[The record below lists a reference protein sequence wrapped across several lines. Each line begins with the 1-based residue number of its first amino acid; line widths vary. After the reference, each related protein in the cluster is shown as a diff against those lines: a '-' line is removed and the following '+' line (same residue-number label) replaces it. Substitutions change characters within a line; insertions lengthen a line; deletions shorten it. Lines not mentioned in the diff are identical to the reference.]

1 MTAHFVAYYRVS
13 TDKQG
18 RSGLGLEA
26 QRAAVKAHVS
36 DAHGTVAAEFVE
48 VESGRKKDRPQSLGE
63 IFCIYIKGLRKRQV
77 RQRRSETNK
86 TERCQWAC
94 RISASA
100 IDSKD
105 SKRSRP
111 DTQLAAALAAARVHR
126 AVLVIAKLDRL
137 ARNVHFVSG
146 LMESGVEFVAAD
158 MPTVNRLTVH
168 ILAAV
173 AEEEARMISA
183 RTKAAL
189 AAAKARGVRLGN
201 PNLAAGSPAQARA
214 ANAVKTGR
222 AQLRAADVLP
232 FIEQARRAGAT
243 TLQQLADALAA
254 RGVPTPSGRGRRWHP
269 VQVARIVG
277 RHQEA
282 AGTADVP
289 LAEVA
294 A

>member
-1 MTAHFVAYYRVS
+1 MSTPRFVAYYRVS

-26 QRAAVKAHVS
+26 QREAVEAHVAGS
-36 DAHGTVAAEFVE
+36 CSQVVAEFVE
-48 VESGRKKDRPQSLGE
+48 LESGRKKDRP
-63 IFCIYIKGLRKRQV
+63 
-77 RQRRSETNK
+77 
-86 TERCQWAC
+86 
-94 RISASA
+94 
-100 IDSKD
+100 
-105 SKRSRP
+105 
-111 DTQLAAALAAARVHR
+111 QLAAALAAARVHR

-146 LMESGVEFVAAD
+146 LMESGVEFVAVD

-201 PNLAAGSPAQARA
+201 PNLAVGSPAQARA
-214 ANAVKTGR
+214 ANAVKIGR
-222 AQLRAADVLP
+222 AQVRAAEVLP

-254 RGVPTPSGRGRRWHP
+254 RGVPTPSGRGARWRP
-269 VQVARIVG
+269 VQVARVMG
-277 RHQEA
+277 RYRKAGEA
-282 AGTADVP
+282 PATAS
-289 LAEVA
+289 VA
-294 A
+294 ATP

>member
-1 MTAHFVAYYRVS
+1 VTACFVAYYRVS

-26 QRAAVKAHVS
+26 QRAAVEAHV
-36 DAHGTVAAEFVE
+36 AVARGAVAAEFIE
-48 VESGRKKDRPQSLGE
+48 VESGRKRDRP
-63 IFCIYIKGLRKRQV
+63 
-77 RQRRSETNK
+77 
-86 TERCQWAC
+86 
-94 RISASA
+94 
-100 IDSKD
+100 
-105 SKRSRP
+105 
-111 DTQLAAALAAARVHR
+111 QLAAALAAARAHR

-158 MPTVNRLTVH
+158 LPTVNRLTVH

-201 PNLAAGSPAQARA
+201 PNLRAGDPGQARA
-214 ANAVKTGR
+214 ANAAKTSR
-222 AQLRAADVLP
+222 AQARVADVLP
-232 FIEQARRAGAT
+232 LIEQARRAGAE

-254 RGVPTPSGRGRRWHP
+254 RGVPTPSGRGARWHP
-269 VQVARIVG
+269 VQVARIMG
-277 RHQEA
+277 RYREA
-282 AGTADVP
+282 GSAPAGAPAKAMT
-289 LAEVA
+289 
-294 A
+294 

>member
-1 MTAHFVAYYRVS
+1 MSTPRFVAYYRVS

-18 RSGLGLEA
+18 RSGLGLDA
-26 QRAAVKAHVS
+26 QRAAVETHV
-36 DAHGTVAAEFVE
+36 AGARGAVCAGFVE
-48 VESGRKKDRPQSLGE
+48 VESGRKRDRP
-63 IFCIYIKGLRKRQV
+63 
-77 RQRRSETNK
+77 
-86 TERCQWAC
+86 
-94 RISASA
+94 
-100 IDSKD
+100 
-105 SKRSRP
+105 
-111 DTQLAAALAAARVHR
+111 QLAAALAAARGHR

-189 AAAKARGVRLGN
+189 AAAKARGIQLGN
-201 PNLAAGSPAQARA
+201 PNLLAGSPEQARA
-214 ANAVKTGR
+214 ANAVKIGR
-222 AQLRAADVLP
+222 AQMRAADVLP

-254 RGVPTPSGRGRRWHP
+254 RGVPTPSGRGARWRP
-269 VQVARIVG
+269 VQVARVMG
-277 RHQEA
+277 RYREVDPA
-282 AGTADVP
+282 TSPAS
-289 LAEVA
+289 VA
-294 A
+294 ATP

>member
-1 MTAHFVAYYRVS
+1 MSATRFVAYYRVS

-18 RSGLGLEA
+18 RSGLGLDA
-26 QRAAVKAHVS
+26 QRAAVAVHVAG
-36 DAHGTVAAEFVE
+36 AHGTVAAAFVE
-48 VESGRKKDRPQSLGE
+48 VESGRKKDRP
-63 IFCIYIKGLRKRQV
+63 
-77 RQRRSETNK
+77 
-86 TERCQWAC
+86 
-94 RISASA
+94 
-100 IDSKD
+100 
-105 SKRSRP
+105 
-111 DTQLAAALAAARVHR
+111 QLAAALAAARVHR

-201 PNLAAGSPAQARA
+201 PNLRAGSREQARI
-214 ANAVKTGR
+214 ANAVKSGR
-222 AQLRAADVLP
+222 AQARAADVLP
-232 FIEQARRAGAT
+232 LIEQARRAGAI

-254 RGVPTPSGRGRRWHP
+254 RGVPTPSGRGKRWHP
-269 VQVARIVG
+269 VQVGRIVG
-277 RHQEA
+277 RYRKTTNA
-282 AGTADVP
+282 ADVT
-289 LAEVA
+289 LMEAVA
-294 A
+294 

>member
-1 MTAHFVAYYRVS
+1 MSVNRFVAYYRVS

-18 RSGLGLEA
+18 RSGLGLDA
-26 QRAAVKAHVS
+26 QRAAVQAHVAGS
-36 DAHGTVAAEFVE
+36 RGQVVAEFVE
-48 VESGRKKDRPQSLGE
+48 VESGRKRDRP
-63 IFCIYIKGLRKRQV
+63 
-77 RQRRSETNK
+77 
-86 TERCQWAC
+86 
-94 RISASA
+94 
-100 IDSKD
+100 
-105 SKRSRP
+105 
-111 DTQLAAALAAARVHR
+111 QLAAALAAARAHR

-158 MPTVNRLTVH
+158 MPKVNRLTVH

-201 PNLAAGSPAQARA
+201 PNLHAGSPDQARA

-222 AQLRAADVLP
+222 ARMRAADVLP
-232 FIEQARRAGAT
+232 MIEEARRAGAT

-277 RHQEA
+277 RHRTA
-282 AGTADVP
+282 TGTSAVA
-289 LAEVA
+289 LAESA

>member
-1 MTAHFVAYYRVS
+1 MTTPPRFVAYYRVS

-26 QRAAVKAHVS
+26 QRAAVAVHV
-36 DAHGTVAAEFVE
+36 AGTHGTVAAEFVE
-48 VESGRKKDRPQSLGE
+48 VESGRRKDRP
-63 IFCIYIKGLRKRQV
+63 
-77 RQRRSETNK
+77 
-86 TERCQWAC
+86 
-94 RISASA
+94 
-100 IDSKD
+100 
-105 SKRSRP
+105 
-111 DTQLAAALAAARVHR
+111 QLAAALAAARVHR
-126 AVLVIAKLDRL
+126 AILVIAKLDRL

-158 MPTVNRLTVH
+158 LPTVNRLTVH

-222 AQLRAADVLP
+222 AQARAADVLP
-232 FIEQARRAGAT
+232 FIEQARRAGAI
-243 TLQQLADALAA
+243 TLQQFADALVA
-254 RGVPTPSGRGRRWHP
+254 RGVPTPSGRGGRWRP

-277 RHQEA
+277 RYRRAPDPSAAMLTEA
-282 AGTADVP
+282 
-289 LAEVA
+289 VA
-294 A
+294 

>member
-1 MTAHFVAYYRVS
+1 MTRFIAYYRVS

-26 QRAAVKAHVS
+26 QRAAVEVHVAGS
-36 DAHGTVAAEFVE
+36 RGRVCAEFVE
-48 VESGRKKDRPQSLGE
+48 IESGRRRDRP
-63 IFCIYIKGLRKRQV
+63 
-77 RQRRSETNK
+77 
-86 TERCQWAC
+86 
-94 RISASA
+94 
-100 IDSKD
+100 
-105 SKRSRP
+105 
-111 DTQLAAALAAARVHR
+111 QLAAALAAARAHR

-158 MPTVNRLTVH
+158 VPTVNRLTVH

-183 RTKAAL
+183 RIKAAL

-201 PNLAAGSPAQARA
+201 PNLHAGSPEQARA
-214 ANAVKTGR
+214 ANSVKTGR
-222 AQLRAADVLP
+222 AQMRAADVLP

-254 RGVPTPSGRGRRWHP
+254 RGVPTPSGRGQRWHP

-277 RHQEA
+277 RYRTAPGMPA
-282 AGTADVP
+282 AALMESAG
-289 LAEVA
+289 
-294 A
+294 

>member
-1 MTAHFVAYYRVS
+1 MTRFVAYYRVS

-26 QRAAVKAHVS
+26 QRMAVEAHVTGNRG
-36 DAHGTVAAEFVE
+36 AVAAEFVE
-48 VESGRKKDRPQSLGE
+48 IESGRKKDRPQL
-63 IFCIYIKGLRKRQV
+63 
-77 RQRRSETNK
+77 T
-86 TERCQWAC
+86 
-94 RISASA
+94 
-100 IDSKD
+100 
-105 SKRSRP
+105 
-111 DTQLAAALAAARVHR
+111 AALAAARVHR

-173 AEEEARMISA
+173 AEEEARIISA

-189 AAAKARGVRLGN
+189 AAAKVRGVRLGN

-222 AQLRAADVLP
+222 AQVRAADVLP
-232 FIEQARRAGAT
+232 FIEQARRAGAI
-243 TLQQLADALAA
+243 TLQQLADALVA
-254 RGVPTPSGRGRRWHP
+254 RGVPTPSGRGGRWHP

-277 RHQEA
+277 RYRRAPDPSAAMLTEA
-282 AGTADVP
+282 
-289 LAEVA
+289 VA
-294 A
+294 

>member
-1 MTAHFVAYYRVS
+1 VTTPPRFVAYYRVS

-26 QRAAVKAHVS
+26 QRAAVAVHI
-36 DAHGTVAAEFVE
+36 AGALGAVAAEFVE
-48 VESGRKKDRPQSLGE
+48 VETGRRKDRP
-63 IFCIYIKGLRKRQV
+63 
-77 RQRRSETNK
+77 
-86 TERCQWAC
+86 
-94 RISASA
+94 
-100 IDSKD
+100 
-105 SKRSRP
+105 
-111 DTQLAAALAAARVHR
+111 QLAAALAAARAHR
-126 AVLVIAKLDRL
+126 AILVIAKLDRL

-158 MPTVNRLTVH
+158 LPTVNRLTVH

-201 PNLAAGSPAQARA
+201 PNLAAGSPAQACA

-222 AQLRAADVLP
+222 AQVRAADVLP
-232 FIEQARRAGAT
+232 FIEQARRAGAI
-243 TLQQLADALAA
+243 TLQQFADALAA
-254 RGVPTPSGRGRRWHP
+254 RGVPTPSGRGGCWYP

-277 RHQEA
+277 RYRRVPDPSAVMLTEA
-282 AGTADVP
+282 
-289 LAEVA
+289 VA
-294 A
+294 